1 MLLWISGRQRSMTM
15 CMPFHWLLR

>member
-15 CMPFHWLLR
+15 CMPFHWLLS